1 MVNTGTLV
9 CDRIDLNS
17 REIVEK
23 LLSLLKMIARDGN
36 NYRKIT
42 VSGTYY
48 FRLDR
53 QASESQGWYLIFV
66 SDTPLYVGEANN
78 LNNRLNS
85 NDGSRDNF
93 ANPKR
98 KSDSERNFLK
108 RFIVTGYLTDPKVL
122 LIEEGAVCKAFGA
135 EYPLSSIDHTNIE
148 KFLGIF
154 RHNILGKEPRTN

>member
-1 MVNTGTLV
+1 MANTGTLV

-66 SDTPLYVGEANN
+66 SDTPLYVGEPNN
-78 LNNRLNS
+78 LNNRLN
-85 NDGSRDNF
+85 R
-93 ANPKR
+93 
-98 KSDSERNFLK
+98 
-108 RFIVTGYLTDPKVL
+108 
-122 LIEEGAVCKAFGA
+122 
-135 EYPLSSIDHTNIE
+135 
-148 KFLGIF
+148 
-154 RHNILGKEPRTN
+154 